1 MKNLLPIAFAI
12 LFSGSLLA
20 QTTLPTGWNFDDPTP
35 NGWVESLDNNPGN
48 TRYTQTTV
56 SGSAC
61 RLDGDD
67 EYVMVHFSDVCGG
80 VTYYIFG
87 SGSNLT
93 NDVFSIQESVDG
105 NTWTNMRELVGADL
119 NPSTYTEYTDYPL
132 AASRYIRWY
141 FTEKQSGRN
150 VALDEITLVP
160 QVPTNIQEIGVN
172 VAGTPV
178 ANNSTYIIGGAASTT
193 FTIANVN
200 LQGGDPLS
208 ITNAQISGINAS
220 DFSLSG
226 LTTPATVSAA
236 ASLDFDVNF
245 STTGTGSRFAAL
257 TLTNNDGNG
266 DETTYVINLYAIEG
280 GYATEPTA
288 QPTNLSFSNVTSY
301 RHQVTFSNAS
311 SIAENYIVLRKIGS
325 AVTDIPV
332 DGETYVK
339 GDYINGSQV
348 VHVGPAGSFSPK
360 YVVAGTEYHYAAFS
374 FNGPEGFENYLTTA
388 PLIGMV
394 TSSGSMVNNYYNG
407 VDGSATTFLSD
418 LQSKLNQNYNQIFYS
433 NYAPVVIDNFASRD
447 TTGGQKV
454 VTCVYTGFQHIYS
467 GSFFYSPIGD
477 LSREHSWPHTWMPTY
492 DASQEIEYSDLH
504 NLFPT
509 HQNGANG
516 PRSNLPFGNVATVIT
531 SFQDGTYGLDSN
543 GNLVYEPRDQHKGDA
558 ARAIFYMS
566 VKWDGTG
573 GSWALPN
580 PIHPTN
586 VPYGQDQDVLKQWH
600 WQDPPDAWEIA
611 RNDFVESEQGN
622 RNPFVDSV
630 NWVCYI
636 DFETLTYIGEQT
648 TPCTVTP
655 DGIEDQLEGE
665 FSLTPN
671 PTDGITALNLNLNQS
686 LQLTIDVIDI
696 TGRTVSTR
704 TKNFSVGMSREMFDL
719 SRLDAGVYHVLLKGE
734 NGRSA
739 LKIILQ

>member
-1 MKNLLPIAFAI
+1 MKNLITSAVTLLLA
-12 LFSGSLLA
+12 SGALA
-20 QTTLPTGWNFDDPTP
+20 QTTLPTSWNFDDPTP
-35 NGWVESLDNNPGN
+35 DGWVESLDNNPGN

-105 NTWTNMRELVGADL
+105 VSWTNMRELVGPDL
-119 NPSTYTEYTDYPL
+119 NPSTYTQYTDQPQ
-132 AASRYIRWY
+132 ATSRYIRWF

-150 VALDEITLVP
+150 VALDEITVDA
-160 QVPTNIQEIGVN
+160 QVPTTLQEIGVN
-172 VAGTPV
+172 VAGAQV
-178 ANNSTYIIGGAASTT
+178 ANNSTYVIGGAATTT
-193 FTIANVN
+193 FTVQNVN
-200 LQGGDPLS
+200 LAGGNVLS
-208 ITNAQISGINAS
+208 VSSAQLSGANAG

-226 LTTPATVSAA
+226 LTTPASIAA
-236 ASLDFDVNF
+236 AGSINFDVNF
-245 STTGTGSRFAAL
+245 STVGTGSRFATL
-257 TLTNNDGNG
+257 TLVNNDGNG
-266 DETTYVINLYAIEG
+266 DETTYAIQLYAIEG

-288 QPTNLSFSNVTSY
+288 QPTNLAFTNVTSY
-301 RHQVTFSNAS
+301 KHQVSFSNAS
-311 SIAENYIVLRKIGS
+311 VVPENYIVLRHVGS
-325 AVTDIPV
+325 AVPDAPV

-348 VHVGPAGSFSPK
+348 VHVGPASSFSPK
-360 YVVAGTEYHYAAFS
+360 YVVAATNYHYAAFS
-374 FNGPEGFENYLTTA
+374 FNGPEGFENYLTTS
-388 PLIGMV
+388 PLTGMV
-394 TSSGSMVNNYYNG
+394 SSSGSMVGAYYTG
-407 VDGSATTFLSD
+407 VNAEANTFLSD
-418 LQSKLNQNYNQIFYS
+418 LQTTLGQNYNQIFYT
-433 NYAPVVIDNFASRD
+433 NYGPVVIDNFASRD
-447 TTGGQKV
+447 TTDGQKV
-454 VTCVYTGFQHIYS
+454 VTCVYSGFQHVYS

-492 DASQEIEYSDLH
+492 DASEEMEYSDIH

-516 PRSNLPFGNVATVIT
+516 PRSNLPFGNVINPIT
-531 SFQDGTYGLDSN
+531 TFQDGTYGQDAE
-543 GNLVYEPRDQHKGDA
+543 GHLVYEPRDQHKGDA
-558 ARAIFYMS
+558 ARAIMYMA

-573 GSWALPN
+573 GSWALPD

-586 VPYGQDQDVLKQWH
+586 VQYGQDQDVLKQWH

-611 RNDFVESEQGN
+611 RNDFVQSQQGN

-636 DFETLTYIGEQT
+636 DFENLTYIGEQT

-655 DGIEDQLEGE
+655 NAIREELEGE
-665 FSLTPN
+665 FTLSPN
-671 PTDGITALNLNLNQS
+671 PTDGYVGLTMNLQTAQD
-686 LQLTIDVIDI
+686 LTIELMDVSGRMID
-696 TGRTVSTR
+696 TQQLKAGVGVSKR
-704 TKNFSVGMSREMFDL
+704 YYQLDAL
-719 SRLDAGVYHVLLKGE
+719 SAGVYQFVVSGA
-734 NGRSA
+734 NGRKV
-739 LKIILQ
+739 LKLILN